1 VHTLAAGLV
10 FLLAVSSGIC
20 QPCRKHFQVGGQY
33 RSCHKKFTKPEGPDF
48 QATDAKFL
56 SQRGVSGLLQHYLPR
71 ADLIQQ
77 AAIWS
82 GLNPGTLTRR

>member
-48 QATDAKFL
+48 QATEAKFL
-56 SQRGVSGLLQHYLPR
+56 SR
-71 ADLIQQ
+71 AAFQDFCNTICQ
-77 AAIWS
+77 
-82 GLNPGTLTRR
+82 GPT